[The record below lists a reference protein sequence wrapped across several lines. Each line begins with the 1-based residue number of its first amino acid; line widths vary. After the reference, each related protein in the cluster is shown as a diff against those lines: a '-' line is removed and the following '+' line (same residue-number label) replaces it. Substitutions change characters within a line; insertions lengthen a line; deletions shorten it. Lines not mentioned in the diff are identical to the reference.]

1 MITVITPSPL
11 PAAVLQEG
19 RFPVA
24 ERSCPVLR
32 NDWVNARYKHLVLEA
47 DAPLTGARAGEFF
60 NLLCPQHGEDQPFLR
75 RPMSVYAARPA
86 ERRIE
91 FLYKVTG
98 SGTRAL
104 AGLHPGDALNAVGP
118 LGRGFTLEPAW
129 RRVLVLA
136 RGVGLATM
144 APLVP
149 LAGARGTRVS
159 AVLSARGPEDLMR
172 EEFVQGAEI
181 DIHAV
186 FDSDGSSALDRVEA
200 LLRRLVEAQRPDM
213 LYTCGS
219 ARLLALAQS
228 LCREY
233 GLRGEAALEQQMA
246 CAFGVC
252 LCCVREFEV
261 AGERVHQRVCC
272 EGPVFDMGQIVADSP
287 W

>member
-1 MITVITPSPL
+1 MPL
-11 PAAVLQEG
+11 PAASEQG
-19 RFPVA
+19 RSFPVV
-24 ERSCPVLR
+24 ERRCPVLR
-32 NDWVNARYKHLVLEA
+32 NEWVNARYKRLELEA
-47 DAPLTGARAGEFF
+47 DAPLTGAKAGEFF
-60 NLLCPQHGEDQPFLR
+60 NLRCPQQGEDQPFLR
-75 RPMSVYAARPA
+75 RPMSVYAVRPA
-86 ERRIE
+86 ERRIG

-98 SGTRAL
+98 SGTRSL
-104 AGLHPGDALNAVGP
+104 ARLSPGDALSIVGP

-149 LAGARGTRVS
+149 LAAARGTAVT
-159 AVLSARGPEDLMR
+159 AVLSARGAEDLMR
-172 EEFVQGAEI
+172 EEFVQGTRI
-181 DIHAV
+181 DVRAV
-186 FDSDGSSALDRVEA
+186 FDSDGTSALDRVEA
-200 LLRRLVEAQRPDM
+200 LLRGLIESQRPDM

-219 ARLLALAQS
+219 TRLLALAQR
-228 LCREY
+228 LCGEH

-261 AGERVHQRVCC
+261 GGERLHRRVCC
-272 EGPVFDMGQIVADSP
+272 EGPVFDLRQVVADSP

>member
-1 MITVITPSPL
+1 MSTAAPL
-11 PAAVLQEG
+11 SAATERGYGL
-19 RFPVA
+19 PVV

-32 NDWVNARYKHLVLEA
+32 NDWVNARYKHLELGA
-47 DAPLTGARAGEFF
+47 DSPQTGAKAGEFF
-60 NLLCPQHGEDQPFLR
+60 NLLCPQHGEDKPFLR

-98 SGTRAL
+98 SGTRSL
-104 AGLHPGDALNAVGP
+104 AGLKPGDALDAVGP
-118 LGRGFTLEPAW
+118 LGRGFTLDPAW
-129 RRVLVLA
+129 QRVLVLA

-144 APLVP
+144 APLVL
-149 LAGARGTRVS
+149 LAGAQGAAVS

-172 EEFVQGAEI
+172 EEFVQRTGTEV
-181 DIHAV
+181 HAV
-186 FDSDGSSALDRVEA
+186 FDSDASSALEQVEG
-200 LLRRLVEAQRPDM
+200 LLRRLIETQQPDM

-219 ARLLALAQS
+219 ARLLVLAQR

-233 GLRGEAALEQQMA
+233 GLRGEVALEQQMA

-261 AGERVHQRVCC
+261 AGKRLHRRVCC
-272 EGPVFDMGQIVADSP
+272 EGPVFDLRQVVADSP

>member
-1 MITVITPSPL
+1 MNDTAPL
-11 PAAVLQEG
+11 PAAPMQG
-19 RFPVA
+19 CSFPVV
-24 ERSCPVLR
+24 ERSCRVVC
-32 NDWVNARYKHLVLEA
+32 NDWVNARYKRLALEA
-47 DAPLTGARAGEFF
+47 DAPQTGARAGEFF
-60 NLLCPQHGEDQPFLR
+60 NLLCPQHGKDQPFLR
-75 RPMSVYAARPA
+75 RPMSVFAARPA
-86 ERRIE
+86 ERRVE

-98 SGTRAL
+98 SGTRTL
-104 AGLHPGDALNAVGP
+104 AGLRPGDALNAVGP
-118 LGRGFTLEPAW
+118 LGRGFTFEPAW

-149 LAGARGTRVS
+149 LAGANGAAVC

-172 EEFVQGAEI
+172 EEFMQGAEI
-181 DIHAV
+181 EVHAV

-200 LLRRLVEAQRPDM
+200 LLRRLIEAQRPDM

-219 ARLLALAQS
+219 ARLLALAQR

-261 AGERVHQRVCC
+261 DGERLHRRVCC
-272 EGPVFDMGQIVADSP
+272 EGPVFDLRQVVPDSP